1 LTFTSDIKDI
11 VKAHQDVIEMVLQ
24 DDVFLHSIQDF
35 CKLVIECYQNNGK
48 ILLCGNGG
56 SAADAQHIAAE
67 WQGRYLLDR
76 KPLHAEALHANTSY
90 ITAVANDYGF
100 EHVYS
105 RAVEAQGKKGD
116 MLIGLT
122 TSGNSP
128 NIVAALEKAQKM
140 GMKCVGMTGS
150 NPKPEIAPYCNLL
163 LNVPSSVSARIQEVH
178 ILIGHIVCQL
188 SEEALFKN

>member
-1 LTFTSDIKDI
+1 
-11 VKAHQDVIEMVLQ
+11 MVLQ

-100 EHVYS
+100 EESSCAFS
-105 RAVEAQGKKGD
+105 RAFVDGRNGRECNRWTN
-116 MLIGLT
+116 IHV
-122 TSGNSP
+122 TS
-128 NIVAALEKAQKM
+128 
-140 GMKCVGMTGS
+140 
-150 NPKPEIAPYCNLL
+150 
-163 LNVPSSVSARIQEVH
+163 R
-178 ILIGHIVCQL
+178 QL
-188 SEEALFKN
+188 YLYDQRSIFFVFL